1 VAHDIDIAAVLASIN
16 NNDPADRGM
25 TDLGHR
31 CVVWVSVVLMFG
43 VIMMLAVES
52 VAQ

>member
-1 VAHDIDIAAVLASIN
+1 MAHDIDIAAVLASIN
-16 NNDPADRGM
+16 NTDPADRGM

-43 VIMMLAVES
+43 VVMMLAVES
-52 VAQ
+52 VAP